1 METVAQREEKAVDG
15 WWQVQTRVD
24 AGTLLGVLEKRGWG
38 GQI

>member
-1 METVAQREEKAVDG
+1 MDE
-15 WWQVQTRVD
+15 WWEVQTNVD